1 MQRILFTSTPLPK
14 SIPSIFYSKIGE
26 FKVLF
31 KNHENYQTEKNF
43 SFPSRVSLF
52 KKKEVYITKCK
63 IRITLCELEVCIIRL
78 IPLNRA
84 NTYWTRSCKD
94 GVVVVV
100 VVNPWNVSFY
110 PAGPFVHRFIMQ
122 LPPFHRSAGGGRG
135 DQGKAVN

>member
-1 MQRILFTSTPLPK
+1 MKPKKIFLLNRTFHLEFLYLKKRSVYHKMQNSHHV
-14 SIPSIFYSKIGE
+14 IGIGG
-26 FKVLF
+26 VH
-31 KNHENYQTEKNF
+31 N
-43 SFPSRVSLF
+43 S
-52 KKKEVYITKCK
+52 
-63 IRITLCELEVCIIRL
+63 L